1 VTVTRSEGSGEP
13 QGGAPADRYDGLAA
27 VPDGLGPAVVTVGMF
42 DGVHRGHRAL
52 LDRVA
57 VEAAARSLPAA
68 AVTFDRHPLAVLR
81 PGTEP
86 PLLTTLD
93 RKVELLGQAGIT
105 TVLVLEFTRELSQVP
120 AETFAAE
127 VLFDAL
133 AARAVVVGENFRFG
147 HKAAGDPDLLADLG
161 RPRGVEVVAV
171 PLHADGDQVVSS
183 TRVRAELAA
192 GDVAAAA
199 ASLGRPYAVE
209 GTVVVGDRRG
219 RPLLGIPTANL
230 AVPEGIALPADGVYA
245 GHLTDQAPEGS
256 GEPRRGAPVDRK
268 GSGEPQGGA
277 PVSRGITRPAAISV
291 GTNPQFGTE
300 RRVEAH
306 VLDFDG
312 DLYGH
317 RVSVDFTHHLRGQAV
332 FAGNDELIAQMH
344 ADIDQAR
351 RLLASPP
358 GGKVQTGGF
367 SRPTP

>member
-1 VTVTRSEGSGEP
+1 MTL
-13 QGGAPADRYDGLAA
+13 QRYDGVAA
-27 VPDGLGPAVVTVGMF
+27 VPDGLGPTVVTVGMF

-57 VEAAARSLPAA
+57 AEAAARGLPAA

-81 PGTEP
+81 PGSEP

-93 RKVELLGQAGIT
+93 RKVELLGEAGMA
-105 TVLVLEFTRELSQVP
+105 TVLVLEFTRELSEVT
-120 AETFAAE
+120 AEVFAAE

-147 HKAAGDPDLLADLG
+147 HKAAGDPALLATLG
-161 RPRGVEVVAV
+161 RPRGIEVVAV

-183 TRVRAELAA
+183 TRVRAELAD

-219 RPLLGIPTANL
+219 GPVLGVPTANL
-230 AVPEGIALPADGVYA
+230 GLPPGIAIPADGVYA
-245 GHLTDQAPEGS
+245 GHLTDEGPE
-256 GEPRRGAPVDRK
+256 

-277 PVSRGITRPAAISV
+277 PVGRGVARPAAISV

-306 VLDFDG
+306 VLDFDA

-317 RVSVDFTHHLRGQAV
+317 RVSVAFSHRLRGQAV
-332 FAGNDELIAQMH
+332 FAGTAELVAQMR

-351 RLLASPP
+351 RLLAPAD
-358 GGKVQTGGF
+358 G
-367 SRPTP
+367 

>member
-1 VTVTRSEGSGEP
+1 MTVARF
-13 QGGAPADRYDGLAA
+13 DGVEA

-57 VEAAARSLPAA
+57 AEAAARGLSAA
-68 AVTFDRHPLAVLR
+68 AVTFDRHPLAVLH
-81 PGTEP
+81 PGSEP

-93 RKVELLGQAGIT
+93 RKVELLGQAGIG
-105 TVLVLEFTRELSQVP
+105 TVLVLEFTRELSQVG
-120 AETFAAE
+120 AEAFATE

-147 HKAAGDPDLLADLG
+147 HKAAGDPALLATLG
-161 RPRGVEVVAV
+161 RPRGIEVVAV
-171 PLHADGDQVVSS
+171 PLHAQGDQVVSS

-209 GTVVVGDRRG
+209 GVVVVGDRRG
-219 RPLLGIPTANL
+219 GPLLGVPTANL
-230 AVPEGIALPADGVYA
+230 EVPDGIAVPADGVYA
-245 GHLTDQAPEGS
+245 GHLTDEGPDGS
-256 GEPRRGAPVDRK
+256 GAA
-268 GSGEPQGGA
+268 QGGA
-277 PVSRGITRPAAISV
+277 PVNRGVARPAAISV

-300 RRVEAH
+300 RRIEAH

-317 RVSVDFTHHLRGQAV
+317 RVSVGFAHHLRGQAV
-332 FAGNDELIAQMH
+332 FADVDQLTAQIR
-344 ADIDQAR
+344 ADVDQAR
-351 RLLASPP
+351 RLLSSPP
-358 GGKVQTGGF
+358 GGTVRTGGF
-367 SRPTP
+367 PRPTP

>member
-1 VTVTRSEGSGEP
+1 MTVS
-13 QGGAPADRYDGLAA
+13 RYDGVAA
-27 VPDGLGPAVVTVGMF
+27 VPDGLGPTVVTVGMF

-57 VEAAARSLPAA
+57 AEAAARSLPAA

-81 PGTEP
+81 PGSEP

-93 RKVELLGQAGIT
+93 RKVELLGEAGMA
-105 TVLVLEFTRELSQVP
+105 TVLVLEFTRELSEVT
-120 AETFAAE
+120 AEVFAAE

-147 HKAAGDPDLLADLG
+147 HKAAGDPALLATLG
-161 RPRGVEVVAV
+161 RPRGIEVVAV

-183 TRVRAELAA
+183 TRVRAELAD

-219 RPLLGIPTANL
+219 GPVLGVPTANL
-230 AVPEGIALPADGVYA
+230 GLPPGIAIPADGVYA
-245 GHLTDQAPEGS
+245 GHLTDERDAV
-256 GEPRRGAPVDRK
+256 A
-268 GSGEPQGGA
+268 
-277 PVSRGITRPAAISV
+277 RPAAISV

-306 VLDFDG
+306 VLDFDA

-317 RVSVDFTHHLRGQAV
+317 RVSVAFSHRLRGQAV
-332 FAGNDELIAQMH
+332 FAGTAELVAQMR

-351 RLLASPP
+351 RLLAPAD
-358 GGKVQTGGF
+358 G
-367 SRPTP
+367 

>member
-1 VTVTRSEGSGEP
+1 MSVR
-13 QGGAPADRYDGLAA
+13 RFDGVEA
-27 VPDGLGPAVVTVGMF
+27 VPEDLGPAVATVGMF

-57 VEAAARSLPAA
+57 AEAAARGLPAA

-81 PGTEP
+81 PGSEP

-93 RKVELLGQAGIT
+93 RKVELLGAAGMDR
-105 TVLVLEFTRELSQVP
+105 VLVLAFTRELSQVG
-120 AETFAAE
+120 AEVFAAE

-147 HKAAGDPDLLADLG
+147 HKAAGDPALLAELG
-161 RPRGVEVVAV
+161 RPRGIEVVAV
-171 PLHADGDQVVSS
+171 PLHTDGDQVVSS
-183 TRVRAELAA
+183 TRVRAELAE

-209 GTVVVGDRRG
+209 GEVVVGDRRG
-219 RPLLGIPTANL
+219 RPLLGVPTANL
-230 AVPEGIALPADGVYA
+230 AVPAGIALPADGVYA
-245 GHLTDQAPEGS
+245 GHLTDDA
-256 GEPRRGAPVDRK
+256 D
-268 GSGEPQGGA
+268 
-277 PVSRGITRPAAISV
+277 GIARPAAISV
-291 GTNPQFGTE
+291 GTNPQFGTD

-306 VLDFDG
+306 VLDFDA

-317 RVSVDFTHHLRGQAV
+317 QVSVGFTHHLRGQAT
-332 FAGNDELIAQMH
+332 FAGVDELVAQMR

-351 RLLASPP
+351 RLLPSPP
-358 GGKVQTGGF
+358 GGTVRTGGF

>member
-1 VTVTRSEGSGEP
+1 MTFT
-13 QGGAPADRYDGLAA
+13 RYDGVEA
-27 VPDGLGPAVVTVGMF
+27 VPDGLGPTVVTVGMF

-57 VEAAARSLPAA
+57 AEAAAREVPAA

-81 PGTEP
+81 PGSEP

-93 RKVELLGQAGIT
+93 RKVELLGQAGMAV
-105 TVLVLEFTRELSQVP
+105 VLVLEFTRELSQVP
-120 AETFAAE
+120 AEAFASG

-147 HKAAGDPDLLADLG
+147 HKAAGDPDLLAELG
-161 RPRGVEVVAV
+161 RPRGIEVVAV
-171 PLHADGDQVVSS
+171 GLHALGDQVVSS
-183 TRVRAELAA
+183 TRIRAELTA

-199 ASLGRPYAVE
+199 GLLGRPYAVE

-219 RPLLGIPTANL
+219 GPLLGVPTANL
-230 AVPEGIALPADGVYA
+230 KVPDGIAIPADGVYA
-245 GHLTDQAPEGS
+245 GHLTDAED
-256 GEPRRGAPVDRK
+256 EVA
-268 GSGEPQGGA
+268 
-277 PVSRGITRPAAISV
+277 RPAAVSV
-291 GTNPQFGTE
+291 GTNPQFGTD

-317 RVSVDFTHHLRGQAV
+317 RVSVDVTHRLRGQAV
-332 FAGNDELIAQMH
+332 FADVEELATQIR
-344 ADIDQAR
+344 ADVDQAR
-351 RLLASPP
+351 RLLSSPP
-358 GGKVQTGGF
+358 GGTVRTGGF

>member
-1 VTVTRSEGSGEP
+1 VTL
-13 QGGAPADRYDGLAA
+13 QRYDGVAA

-57 VEAAARSLPAA
+57 AEAAARGLPAA

-81 PGTEP
+81 PGSEP

-93 RKVELLGQAGIT
+93 RKVELLGEAGMA
-105 TVLVLEFTRELSQVP
+105 TVLVLEFTRELSEVT
-120 AETFAAE
+120 AEVFAPE

-147 HKAAGDPDLLADLG
+147 HKAAGDPALLATLG
-161 RPRGVEVVAV
+161 GPQGIEVVAV
-171 PLHADGDQVVSS
+171 PLHADGGQVVSS
-183 TRVRAELAA
+183 TRVRAELAE

-219 RPLLGIPTANL
+219 GPVLGVPTANL
-230 AVPEGIALPADGVYA
+230 GLPPGIAIPADGVYA
-245 GHLTDQAPEGS
+245 GHLTDEHDAV
-256 GEPRRGAPVDRK
+256 A
-268 GSGEPQGGA
+268 
-277 PVSRGITRPAAISV
+277 RPAAISV

-306 VLDFDG
+306 VLDFDA

-317 RVSVDFTHHLRGQAV
+317 RVSVAFSHRLRGQAV
-332 FAGNDELIAQMH
+332 FAGTAELVAQMRT
-344 ADIDQAR
+344 DIDQAR
-351 RLLASPP
+351 RLLAPAD
-358 GGKVQTGGF
+358 G
-367 SRPTP
+367 